1 MAPEHPEAA
10 LAIARRISV
19 PYFRSQALA
28 VVSRWSDDQ
37 HAADI
42 ACEAIASAQSDADA
56 YKSAAAMAWPIASL
70 VERGDHAL
78 ALESL
83 ARARERRRA
92 ATDVLL
98 LAWCNA
104 EEPAT
109 HRERARKV
117 QNRHRSIRCEATSG
131 FGRALSG
138 GLDHAGRQIAQG
150 STGTMGAP
158 DEAAVAKGVL
168 PSYFGGTW
176 TRPVGVA
183 ACHPPRRWIRPHR
196 DPDFVGQ
203 FASAN
208 AYPTHLS
215 SRYR

>member
-83 ARARERRRA
+83 ARARQVAETAARNSSRA
-92 ATDVLL
+92 CALVLL
-98 LAWCNA
+98 LKAAW
-104 EEPAT
+104 PLGVAT
-109 HRERARKV
+109 R
-117 QNRHRSIRCEATSG
+117 
-131 FGRALSG
+131 RALIGEIAALQRVDSYWRVSQALVDALALVRDSDG
-138 GLDHAGRQIAQG
+138 EFAQG
-150 STGTMGAP
+150 IVDQMREDKWIRKAKSTGPCAP
-158 DEAAVAKGVL
+158 
-168 PSYFGGTW
+168 PSFF
-176 TRPVGVA
+176 
-183 ACHPPRRWIRPHR
+183 RR
-196 DPDFVGQ
+196 
-203 FASAN
+203 
-208 AYPTHLS
+208 
-215 SRYR
+215 